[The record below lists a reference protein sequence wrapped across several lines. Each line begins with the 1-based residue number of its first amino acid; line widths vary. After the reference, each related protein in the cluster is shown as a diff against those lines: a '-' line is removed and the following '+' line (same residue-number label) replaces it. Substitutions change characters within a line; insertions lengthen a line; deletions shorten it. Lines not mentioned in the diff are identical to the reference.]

1 MIKRVII
8 SVSDKRGVVEF
19 ARELANLGI
28 EIISTGGTMQLL
40 KAAGI
45 PVVYISEVTGFPE
58 IMDGRVKTLH
68 PKIHGGILALR
79 GNPKHVEHM
88 LENQIKPI
96 DMVVVNLYPLRE
108 TIAKPGVS
116 LEEAI
121 ENIDIGGPTMVRAA
135 AKNYAHV
142 AIVVNPDQ
150 YAIILQQIQE
160 TGDVDPDTR
169 LRLARAAFKH
179 TSEYDTAI
187 HQYLQQQVEGA
198 SEFPHVLQMQYEKVQ
213 DLRYGENPH
222 QSAAFYR
229 EPDTSYPSVANAQQL
244 HGKELSFNNI
254 MDLNAAL
261 ELVREFTMPAAVII
275 KHTNPCGTACA
286 ETLIDAYKKAYE
298 ADPVSAFGG
307 IIGLNRIVDQ
317 TAAQAMAE
325 LFVEAIIAPAF
336 TPEALEILKTKKNV
350 RLLVTGGDT
359 LAPVS
364 YIDIKRVAGGY
375 LMQNNDQFDVPQH
388 EIKVVSKRVPIEA
401 EWKDLLFTWKVVKHV
416 KSNAIVVGKDG
427 QTIGVGAGQMNRVGS
442 ANIALEQAGEKAQ
455 GAVLAS
461 DAFFPFRDTIDAAAQ
476 AGITAIIQPGG
487 SVRDEESI
495 QAADEHGIA
504 MVFTGVRH
512 FKH

>member
-1 MIKRVII
+1 
-8 SVSDKRGVVEF
+8 
-19 ARELANLGI
+19 
-28 EIISTGGTMQLL
+28 
-40 KAAGI
+40 
-45 PVVYISEVTGFPE
+45 
-58 IMDGRVKTLH
+58 
-68 PKIHGGILALR
+68 
-79 GNPKHVEHM
+79 
-88 LENQIKPI
+88 
-96 DMVVVNLYPLRE
+96 
-108 TIAKPGVS
+108 
-116 LEEAI
+116 
-121 ENIDIGGPTMVRAA
+121 
-135 AKNYAHV
+135 
-142 AIVVNPDQ
+142 
-150 YAIILQQIQE
+150 
-160 TGDVDPDTR
+160 
-169 LRLARAAFKH
+169 
-179 TSEYDTAI
+179 
-187 HQYLQQQVEGA
+187 
-198 SEFPHVLQMQYEKVQ
+198 
-213 DLRYGENPH
+213 
-222 QSAAFYR
+222 
-229 EPDTSYPSVANAQQL
+229 
-244 HGKELSFNNI
+244 
-254 MDLNAAL
+254 
-261 ELVREFTMPAAVII
+261 
-275 KHTNPCGTACA
+275 
-286 ETLIDAYKKAYE
+286 
-298 ADPVSAFGG
+298 
-307 IIGLNRIVDQ
+307 
-317 TAAQAMAE
+317 